1 MHNGSEFW
9 PSTFESRRFWCFGM
23 EASLCE
29 DFVVACL
36 SQYDFKFFRLSSRK
50 VWLVYFGSR
59 LMDVCSFSSLSI
71 SLVPSV
77 DLFRIPLRFSAHAD
91 PGSPVSILFLFWI
104 VSCCR

>member
-1 MHNGSEFW
+1 MCTMAVNFAHRHLNLGA
-9 PSTFESRRFWCFGM
+9 FGVL
-23 EASLCE
+23 AWRQVSE

-36 SQYDFKFFRLSSRK
+36 SQYDFKFFCLSSRK

-59 LMDVCSFSSLSI
+59 LMDVCSSSSLSI